1 MKSTQIPSAPR
12 FKRETGK
19 QTKKKV
25 VLFLLFA
32 LVGFLWLAPSNYAER
47 SSRLSILIC
56 GAREK
61 MPLGWNNRCTLRSR
75 AGHDDWWQN
84 VAESDRAR
92 STKNVAPPSLCT
104 SLVPHAHDVALP
116 ASRIGPCLFRCST
129 TTTWFPKKES
139 SMHGVLNE
147 VYLQNIFMDGCNFS
161 RRI

>member
-19 QTKKKV
+19 QTKKV

-104 SLVPHAHDVALP
+104 SLVLLLHAHDVALP
-116 ASRIGPCLFRCST
+116 ASRIELQEDAWCHPPCHAPQGNTAFSLS
-129 TTTWFPKKES
+129 KKKTL
-139 SMHGVLNE
+139 GVTRVSGFVAHE
-147 VYLQNIFMDGCNFS
+147 Y
-161 RRI
+161 